1 MMRSLGNVLVF
12 CVVLA
17 LACTGVRHVLER
29 VPGMVLEEE
38 GAPAIKVT
46 HALEHGDDYELL
58 FLGSSRVYRQINP
71 TVFDAVLAEHGI
83 TVRSYNVGLPG
94 MRFYELLHRIDQV
107 LEKHPPALRW
117 LVLEL
122 DDPDPGL
129 EDANVLSRRF
139 IEWHTAHVSW
149 IAYRT
154 ILASARSPL
163 EKLRQCWGHTEGLL
177 LRASNAGLGMTAV
190 ESRFGA
196 PPDLTDHT
204 PAGFLPLDF
213 DPTRVT
219 KEHRA
224 EFLAD
229 FAKDKGILERRAQAI
244 TDPEVMPRFPR
255 RLGDQMRALVARIRA
270 AGIEPLFL
278 LTPPAERCNWDWR
291 AAHKR
296 GAVPTLFSYDD
307 PREFQ
312 DFYRDLALRFDI
324 NHLNKA
330 GANAL
335 TRLLAEDVAAHIA
348 GAKSQ

>member
-1 MMRSLGNVLVF
+1 MMRSVGNVLVF

-17 LACTGVRHVLER
+17 LACTAVRRVLER
-29 VPGMVLEEE
+29 MPGLQLEED
-38 GAPAIKVT
+38 GAPAVKVT
-46 HALEHGDDYELL
+46 HAREHADAYELL

-83 TVRSYNVGLPG
+83 AVRSYNLGLPG
-94 MRFYELLHRIDQV
+94 MRFYELLRRIDQI
-107 LEKHPPALRW
+107 LEERPPALRW

-139 IEWHTAHVSW
+139 IEWHTARVSW
-149 IAYRT
+149 TAYRT
-154 ILASARSPL
+154 ILASSRSPL
-163 EKLRQCWGHTEGLL
+163 EKLRQCWGHTQGLL

-190 ESRFGA
+190 ESRFGV
-196 PPDLTDHT
+196 PPDLTDYT

-244 TDPEVMPRFPR
+244 TDPDIVPRLPR
-255 RLGDQMRALVARIRA
+255 RLRDQMRDLVARIRA

-278 LTPPAERCNWDWR
+278 LLPPAERCNWDWR

-296 GAVPTLFSYDD
+296 GALPALFSYDD
-307 PREFQ
+307 PREYQ

-335 TRLLAEDVAAHIA
+335 TRLLAEDVAAHIQ
-348 GAKSQ
+348 GSKSQ